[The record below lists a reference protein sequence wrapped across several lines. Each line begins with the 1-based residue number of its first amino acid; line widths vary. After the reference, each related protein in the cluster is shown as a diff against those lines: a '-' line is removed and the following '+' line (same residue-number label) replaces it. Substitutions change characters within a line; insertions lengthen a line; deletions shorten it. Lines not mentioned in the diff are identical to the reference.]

1 MKGMNLKEPLTV
13 DVNIAADVGAAKRV
27 GNLAGDGLCKE
38 GVVHKNL
45 ICVSRDLLDYTSSFG
60 PPDKIIEKAQEGED
74 GRNEEANEKAGVAF
88 RQFFKHP
95 HVNSILLCDKI
106 VILC

>member
-1 MKGMNLKEPLTV
+1 MNLKERLTV

-27 GNLAGDGLCKE
+27 GNLAGDGFCKE
-38 GVVHKNL
+38 GVVHKDL

-60 PPDKIIEKAQEGED
+60 PPEKMIEKAQEGD
-74 GRNEEANEKAGVAF
+74 EEANEKAGVAF

-95 HVNSILLCDKI
+95 HVNSILLCD
-106 VILC
+106 